1 MASAGGHWAKV
12 AQGDIGKLVFVPAG
26 KSTREVLTGI
36 PVVKNTGF
44 PATLGELMPV
54 KDLGGSTGAKLMQ
67 DKAGNLYVMKK
78 GAGELHL
85 LEESA
90 ADNAYKAAGFLV
102 ADHKIY
108 TGADGKPVKLAKY
121 VEGETLEKV
130 MGTNQAQ
137 AQVAI
142 KNLQKGYAADALLAN
157 WDVVGLSKD
166 NILIGKQGATYR
178 IDNGGSLRFR
188 AMGKTKGD
196 AFGAIPNEIFSLRTG
211 SNNKGIFDKLTL
223 GAITS
228 QIAGLAG
235 RRNAIIATLPKA
247 IRPIMEKRFDRLIQL
262 NGIYKTL
269 KSKGVD
275 DSKIEGFTK
284 KLWSGLSTGKIK
296 FDPQTAADI
305 LDSFGS
311 IGY

>member
-12 AQGDIGKLVFVPAG
+12 AQGDIGKIVFVPAG
-26 KSTREVLTGI
+26 KTTREVITGI
-36 PVVKNTGF
+36 PVAKDTGF
-44 PATLGELMPV
+44 PASIGDLMPV
-54 KDLGGSTGAKLMQ
+54 KDLGGSTGAKLVQ

-78 GAGELHL
+78 GASAEHL

-90 ADNAYKAAGFLV
+90 ADNAYKAAGLQV

-108 TGADGKPVKLAKY
+108 TDANGNPVKLAKY
-121 VEGETLEKV
+121 VEGETLAKV
-130 MGTNQAQ
+130 TGSNQNLAQ
-137 AQVAI
+137 TAI
-142 KNLQKGYAADALLAN
+142 KNLQKGYAADALLSN
-157 WDVVGLSKD
+157 WDVVGLEKD
-166 NILIGKQGATYR
+166 NILVGKGGAVFR

-188 AMGKTKGD
+188 AMGKPKGD
-196 AFGAIPNEIFSLRTG
+196 AFGTTPNEIFTLKTG
-211 SNNKGIFDKLTL
+211 KNQVGIYDKMTL
-223 GAITS
+223 GAITT
-228 QIAGLAG
+228 QIAGLVG

-247 IRPIMEKRFDRLIQL
+247 IRPIVEKRFDRLIQL

-275 DSKIEGFTK
+275 DSKIESFTK

-296 FDPQTAADI
+296 LDPKTSADI
-305 LDSFGS
+305 LDSFGN